1 MLPVQ
6 VYRQELGALVLEAE
20 LWPHSSSSSKFGSSV
35 AIHTSYGHN
44 ALTAAVGDL
53 GSNSISLYDYDNATE
68 TWNLTTIIGDL
79 WFSAIQHSMVLIL
92 N

>member
-1 MLPVQ
+1 MGVEWCSNSDGANNVLPVQ
-6 VYRQELGALVLEAE
+6 VCRQELGTWALEAE
-20 LWPHSSSSSKFGSSV
+20 LCPHPSSSLKFGSSV

-44 ALTAAVGDL
+44 TLTAAVGDP

-79 WFSAIQHSMVLIL
+79 
-92 N
+92 